1 MCQGWRVPN
10 HAPGDNPHVHV
21 AHQGGHVT
29 RRGIEPIKPD
39 PPTRR
44 KLAALGVAVSVD
56 GYGKDQASEKAGG
69 PAHTASAHSGN
80 TRVE

>member
-1 MCQGWRVPN
+1 MFRGGTVVDHEQGTVEV
-10 HAPGDNPHVHV
+10 DVLV
-21 AHQGGHVT
+21 AVASF
-29 RRGIEPIKPD
+29 ELVEES
-39 PPTRR
+39 

-56 GYGKDQASEKAGG
+56 GYGEDEASEKAGG